1 MPWLLDTN
9 GWILF
14 LKPHQSGGHVIAQ
27 RLAQCD
33 EEEILL
39 CSVVKAELWH
49 GAEKYEN
56 RTARIAKLGEIFA
69 RYRSLPFDDAAAR
82 HYADIRHHLE
92 SRGQTIGPNDFQIAA
107 ICLAHDL
114 TLVSTNTGEFGR
126 VPGLKVEDWTQE
138 QVPQPVR
145 NQ

>member
-14 LKPHQSGGHVIAQ
+14 LKPHQPGGQAIAQ

-33 EEEILL
+33 ETEILL

-56 RTARIAKLGEIFA
+56 REARLAKLAEIFA
-69 RYRSLPFDDAAAR
+69 RYHSFPFNDAAAR
-82 HYADIRHHLE
+82 HYADIRHQLE
-92 SRGQTIGPNDFQIAA
+92 TRGQTIGPNDFQIAA
-107 ICLAHDL
+107 ICLANDL
-114 TLVSTNTGEFGR
+114 TLVSTNTSEFGR
-126 VPGLKVEDWTQE
+126 VPGLKVEDWTQAE
-138 QVPQPVR
+138 ANAGEPAR
-145 NQ
+145 

>member
-14 LKPHQSGGHVIAQ
+14 LKPHQPGGHVIAQ

-56 RTARIAKLGEIFA
+56 RTARLAKLGEIFA

-114 TLVSTNTGEFGR
+114 TLVSTNTGEFSR
-126 VPGLKVEDWTQE
+126 VPGLKVEDWTQDE
-138 QVPQPVR
+138 ASTPEAHK
-145 NQ
+145 